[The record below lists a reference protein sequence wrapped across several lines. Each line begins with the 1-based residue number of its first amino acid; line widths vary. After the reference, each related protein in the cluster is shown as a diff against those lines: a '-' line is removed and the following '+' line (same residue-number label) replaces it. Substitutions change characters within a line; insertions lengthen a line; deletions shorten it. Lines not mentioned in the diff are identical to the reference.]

1 VSRTPPIDPV
11 IAWLPDALGA
21 RQPLLDAR
29 PLGRENSDVW
39 LIDIGGW
46 PGVLKRER
54 PRLGG
59 GAEDI
64 VWEHTFLESL
74 ATHDFP
80 ASRPL
85 PLFDGRSWCRSDGRR
100 WGAFTY
106 LPGRPLLWERWP
118 DLAEAGAFLA
128 RYHEA
133 ARLIAVSVQR
143 PTATPIGRLRDLM
156 PRDRLPIATGSAAN
170 ARRFDRLL
178 EEMEDRLNPGGY
190 FAMDEMIVHGD
201 FTMDNVLIEG
211 EPPRITGLID
221 FGSAYRE
228 RWPADLAFGLWRSG
242 RAKPADVA
250 LDLDRV
256 GRFVGGYHQREP
268 IGAEVVL
275 LLPVLLWAR
284 GLQLAARWV
293 ERAPAAALAEL
304 APVTTMILR
313 RIDWIRANERELSTA
328 IRSALSE

>member
-1 VSRTPPIDPV
+1 MNSTMDLDPV
-11 IAWLPDALGA
+11 IAWLPEVLGVHQ
-21 RQPLLDAR
+21 RLLDAR
-29 PLGRENSDVW
+29 PLGRANGDIW
-39 LIDIGGW
+39 LLDIDGR
-46 PGVLKRER
+46 PVVLKRER

-59 GAEDI
+59 GEEDML
-64 VWEHTFLESL
+64 WEHTFLESL

-85 PLFDGRSWCRSDGRR
+85 TLFDGRSWCRVDDRR

-106 LPGRPLLWERWP
+106 LPGRSLQWEPLP
-118 DLAEAGAFLA
+118 DLAEAGAFQA

-133 ARLIAVSVQR
+133 VRLIAVSTQR

-156 PRDRLPIATGSAAN
+156 PWDRLPAATGSITD
-170 ARRFDRLL
+170 ARRFDRLV
-178 EEMEDRLNPGGY
+178 EEMEDRLRAGGY
-190 FAMDEMIVHGD
+190 FEMEATVIHGD

-221 FGSAYRE
+221 FGSAYGE
-228 RWPADLAFGLWRSG
+228 HWPADLVFGLWRSG
-242 RAKPADVA
+242 RAEEADVA
-250 LDLDRV
+250 LDPDRI
-256 GRFVGGYHQREP
+256 GRFLRGYHQRER
-268 IGAEVVL
+268 IGAEVAG

-304 APVTTMILR
+304 APVTAMILR
-313 RIDWIRANERELSTA
+313 RIDWIRANERELTGA
-328 IRSALSE
+328 IGSALTG